1 MEIRAGVLKSGFVPY
16 YYQIKEII
24 HKYIKN
30 KEIKPGQ
37 ALSPERELCLKY
49 QVSRITVRKAMDLL
63 VQEGLIY
70 REKGRGT
77 FVAKPPL
84 EQPAQIISF
93 NEQMERR
100 GLKPSTRVLKTK
112 IFSQD
117 KEIADCL
124 NLNMDEEIALVKRLR
139 LANGEPVALESSY
152 LPHKLYPGIITGDLT
167 GSLTKI
173 TEQKYHLRLARATQV
188 VKAEPVFGEAAKILG
203 VKAGSPALFVK
214 RISFLADNRSAEY
227 LEAYYRGDRY
237 EITMEL
243 KGR

>member
-1 MEIRAGVLKSGFVPY
+1 METMTGVVKSGFIPY
-16 YYQIKEII
+16 YYQLKEII
-24 HKYIKN
+24 YKSIKTE
-30 KEIKPGQ
+30 EIKPGQ
-37 ALSPERELCLKY
+37 ILSPERELCTKY

-93 NEQMERR
+93 TEQMERK
-100 GLKPSTRVLKTK
+100 GLKSSTRVLETK
-112 IFSQD
+112 IFSWD

-124 NLNMDEEIALVKRLR
+124 SLNVDEEIVLVKRLR
-139 LANGEPVALESSY
+139 LANDEPVALESSY
-152 LPHKLYPGIITGDLT
+152 LPHKLYPQVLTEDLT
-167 GSLTKI
+167 SSLTKI
-173 TEQKYHLRLARATQV
+173 TEQKYHLCLARATQV
-188 VKAEPVFGEAAKILG
+188 VKAEPVFGEKAKILK
-203 VKAGSPALFVK
+203 VKAGSPVLLVK